1 MSATQF
7 TNFHTA
13 LVEAGMSDSAI
24 AIAEEHANAIFG
36 KAKARSA
43 KETKETKK
51 TEPKAPAPWIIFCEA
66 GRKFYNE
73 GDLGGTTVLKLCSPV
88 WKDISQAEKDDW
100 KEQTKEWLT
109 LSEQDKVTIIT
120 SMQSKL
126 LHSGA
131 AVAAE
136 TKADPPKEEKPKAA
150 PPKEEKPKA
159 APPKEEKP
167 KVPESEKK
175 SKKNTK

>member
-13 LVEAGMSDSAI
+13 LVEAGMSEEAI

-43 KETKETKK
+43 KDTKK
-51 TEPKAPAPWIIFCEA
+51 VVEKAEPKAPAPWIVFCEA

-88 WKDISQAEKDDW
+88 WKDISQAEKDEW

-109 LSEQDKVTIIT
+109 LSDQDKATIIS

-136 TKADPPKEEKPKAA
+136 KPKADPPKEEKPKAD
-150 PPKEEKPKA
+150 P
-159 APPKEEKP
+159 P
-167 KVPESEKK
+167 KVPETEKK
-175 SKKNTK
+175 SKKQSK